1 MEENQEVVESGD
13 KLGTEASEELFRH
26 IVSTYYG
33 EILKRSRSMV
43 GDNSVFDVTQE
54 TFLEAYNS
62 IKNLESPGSV
72 KSWLQT
78 LHRRT
83 VSRYIKRKRFP
94 KNLECQ
100 ENDGLEQSMSDQAVG
115 SFVDATLL
123 EGKRQLI
130 SSVMAELDSED
141 SNLLQCLYWEG
152 YSVKEAAAKFNLSES
167 NVKVK
172 AHRLKK
178 YLVERMQAKRSD
190 L

>member
-1 MEENQEVVESGD
+1 MNQWVVDSSD
-13 KLGTEASEELFRH
+13 KAGIDTSEELFRH

-33 EILKRSRSMV
+33 DILRRSRNMV

-62 IKNLESPGSV
+62 IKNLESPASV

-83 VSRYIKRKRFP
+83 VSRYIKGKRFP
-94 KNLECQ
+94 KKFECQ
-100 ENDGLEQSMSDQAVG
+100 ENDGLEQSMSEQAVD
-115 SFVDATLL
+115 SFADAKLL

-130 SSVMAELDSED
+130 TAILSELEPIDSE
-141 SNLLQCLYWEG
+141 LLQCLYWEG
-152 YSVKEAAAKFNLSES
+152 YSVKEAAEKFDLSES

-178 YLVERMQAKRSD
+178 SLVERMQAKGSD
-190 L
+190 